1 MLVSA
6 SCSSW
11 VWILEAW
18 LDSTL
23 YILCWYSRKEVDA
36 NAWYFCVS
44 LTPCVFQRHRH
55 KAKWVQGHPSGK
67 REKEQSFEISI
78 TSWYT
83 PQQYSTENQWN
94 SIKCVTAICAISVNT
109 DFYQLKFCI
118 LDEEIFAVFTYIM
131 TSCKSSILLFT
142 CNRKLRSTLVISLRG
157 IGGSKKSRLLLS
169 SKRPT

>member
-1 MLVSA
+1 MFG
-6 SCSSW
+6 
-11 VWILEAW
+11 
-18 LDSTL
+18 
-23 YILCWYSRKEVDA
+23 YSKAD
-36 NAWYFCVS
+36 S
-44 LTPCVFQRHRH
+44 LTRFNFLYFVYTKLSMQSFDIYVYH
-55 KAKWVQGHPSGK
+55 WHPMFYKDTNTRPKEYKETLPGK

-78 TSWYT
+78 RSWYT

-109 DFYQLKFCI
+109 DFYQVKFCI